1 MDMTRNYFELFDLEP
16 GFDVDQALL
25 SERYRALQKQWH
37 PDRFAHLSERERRLA
52 VQYTAHINEAL
63 ATLKSPLR
71 RAQYLLLLAGRD
83 THGESGA
90 QLDPLFLMQQME
102 LRERL
107 ADVSEHDD
115 PEAELDALREQA
127 DSALRNLLDEF
138 VSLFSKQD
146 LDGAEKVVRKLQ
158 FVTKLQREI
167 ELLEDRLLDD

>member
-1 MDMTRNYFELFDLEP
+1 MTRNYFELFDLEP
-16 GFDVDQALL
+16 GFEVDQALL

-107 ADVSEHDD
+107 ADASEHVD

-127 DSALRNLLDEF
+127 DSGLRNLLDEF

-146 LDGAEKVVRKLQ
+146 LDGAEKTVRKLQ
-158 FVTKLQREI
+158 FVTKLQKEI

>member
-16 GFDVDQALL
+16 GFEVDQALL

-107 ADVSEHDD
+107 ADASEHVD

-127 DSALRNLLDEF
+127 DSGLRNLLDEF

-146 LDGAEKVVRKLQ
+146 LDGAEKTVRKLQ
-158 FVTKLQREI
+158 FVTKLQKEI

>member
-1 MDMTRNYFELFDLEP
+1 MDITRNYFELFDIEP
-16 GFDVDQALL
+16 RFDIDLAQL

-37 PDRFAHLSERERRLA
+37 PDRFAHLTERERRLA

-71 RAQYLLLLAGRD
+71 RAQYMLLLAGRD
-83 THGESGA
+83 THGETGG
-90 QLDPLFLMQQME
+90 QLDPMFLMQQME

-107 ADVSEHDD
+107 AEVPELDD
-115 PEAELDALREQA
+115 PESEIEALQEQA
-127 DSALRNLLDEF
+127 EAQLRALLAEF
-138 VSLFSKQD
+138 VSLYTQND

-158 FVTKLQREI
+158 FVTKLQTEI